1 MKSKKGVVVASGSE
15 TEDDDNMDIPLD
27 LSSSAGA
34 GKRRRRGNL
43 PKESVQ
49 ILRDWLYEH
58 RYNAYPSEQE
68 KALLSQQTHLSTLQ
82 VRKKEEKCMHV
93 GCLFSFPKSFYSIPV
108 YQIMKCLPTQKEKK
122 KTKKEYLFVLKAN
135 NW

>member
-1 MKSKKGVVVASGSE
+1 MAGLCPFLGVIAVSGSE
-15 TEDDDNMDIPLD
+15 TEDDDSMDIPLD
-27 LSSSAGA
+27 LSSSGS

-68 KALLSQQTHLSTLQ
+68 KASLSEQTHLSTLQ
-82 VRKKEEKCMHV
+82 VKKKNMQCMHTD
-93 GCLFSFPKSFYSIPV
+93 FSPPPSYLIAFLYVRSLNASPHPPKIRLSFSC
-108 YQIMKCLPTQKEKK
+108 KLSSAES
-122 KTKKEYLFVLKAN
+122 
-135 NW
+135 

>member
-1 MKSKKGVVVASGSE
+1 MKSKKGVAASGSE
-15 TEDDDNMDIPLD
+15 TEDDDSMDIPLD
-27 LSSSAGA
+27 LSSSAGS

-82 VRKKEEKCMHV
+82 VGKKEHEV
-93 GCLFSFPKSFYSIPV
+93 YAFRFLSFFFPLKSFYSIPV
-108 YQIMKCLPTQKEKK
+108 CQVIKCLLTQK
-122 KTKKEYLFVLKAN
+122 LGVGDIF
-135 NW
+135 